1 MLTVLLIFIQILSCA
16 GIIQINNVVT
26 DNAYTLKPLKVTA
39 SPGTVVGVISASGDG
54 SGIINYF
61 ITDVFYYPPGSQSY
75 DSGTGGTSSWLLYAT
90 SSTYDDCSINV
101 LNNYSTRRKCFCID
115 HKTGEIKTTMYFN
128 QIDQNVGGQYKI
140 TLQISQGVVTSKNL
154 LPVVIKLYSI
164 CDSIPNLYKLIT
176 SVCDSYSYK
185 TDLITSNQYVSL
197 NFSSTLYVS
206 AIQYSLKAG
215 NSIDKGTNISVNIF
229 QSLLVRNFYFFYLNA
244 TQIVPVVPPL
254 KLKTKDTFLLQT
266 IIKSSID
273 IKTFDMRL
281 ITIQEMDFCSSNLA
295 CINATNEYI
304 KYQNNYSQE
313 CPSID
318 LYGFIAKYGYCNDNK
333 APIVKNQSAFLDFDL
348 METNYAP
355 IPVISNFVY
364 DPEIKFLQYSIL
376 SVKPKY
382 GLLPV
387 SGNTV
392 SNNMNCDSI
401 NMQYPLFCF
410 NSSSNTLF
418 TTNSL
423 LGKVSPDEVF
433 TISIQVSDL
442 EIFPP
447 RFVFFDM
454 VVSCKSLCTKLTTIY
469 RNIFQFCNKEIY
481 LATISNSIISLSNTY
496 QFDAVYY
503 ITSIKVLI
511 NINCDYMEFLISMFQ
526 YNNTATAR
534 YFCVGSYA
542 LLDSP
547 LIVRSGQLYS
557 ITAKVFKQNVL
568 QNIITNFSS
577 ISFLLIKRDDYC
589 TNSLNCINYVNMY
602 NESFYENPDIKSTCA
617 EVDVYGMTAKYG
629 YCEDNVGPTVIQTN
643 FYIDL
648 NDDYI
653 FTEVIPGNNSM
664 YIFNKNPVEFSINA
678 IEAFSVLSNNVVFPS
693 NCSMTFGDFCI
704 NSTTG
709 KIYTSSGIFGK
720 LYSNTSIF
728 FYVRVVDISVY
739 PMRSP
744 TVPLQLLITDRC
756 YRSTASYQYVVTN
769 CVNYTSITSV
779 RVNETKK
786 FIFLLYPLERII
798 SLEIDSSHILNVFE
812 YVSFNAT
819 FYNDSEEIYS
829 FTSSK
834 LQVKPTLSIPL
845 NVWYGIVTEIH
856 VTIFGHKFDQINI
869 FSQILE
875 PKLKYLSGY
884 NCTTTCLT
892 KYSEWLSISQH
903 SCNSDLDYLH
913 INFDVCFDPDTMF
926 LSKPT
931 LDSNIVTFGGN
942 VLINNMIYLSPFEF
956 VKSYWLKDGITVLQ
970 PLPND
975 QKKLQITQR
984 SLKHNYLLHGFTAG
998 GLLIKNI
1005 GISNQGFYQCVIE
1018 NNGKSFYSEK
1028 VKVILSDIAS
1038 AKANI
1043 SISGTIWKNQY
1054 ALNTSNEYKEL
1065 LNKFLNQ
1072 LQNGFSSAFFTK
1084 GLQYQGVQ
1092 FYNRNNYVG
1101 ALINLF
1107 YQIQGGDRIEN
1118 CRQISEVKFGSNF
1131 PVNFIK
1137 PCDCCTEDVVG
1148 LQTFTGEYT
1157 FPITLADNTS
1167 LLPCVYNSSI
1177 IIKRK
1182 CSSVSSLDIPKWN
1195 EIDLSVCPPNSPT
1208 SLLLIKL
1215 KDTNIT
1221 NENVEQVA
1229 YNLNQVIKNGSLTNI
1244 YDIDLIK
1251 QVIDNIISVN
1261 ASSEVVT
1268 NAILSTV
1275 DSLLSSN
1282 NALIVKAN
1290 QKFDSS
1296 SAFLFQLDALA
1307 KQQVNNLTISKKSI
1321 GFSSYIIEENY
1332 NPIYIYSVNN
1342 KDSLQVNI
1350 TSQNLTSILQ
1360 NFTANIILPAQLF
1373 FGKNNSRVYSFAFL
1387 KNTFFTQGVDS
1398 VILSASINGLNVT
1411 YSKEPIPMTF
1421 SSNSNNSGT
1430 RVCGFYKTQEKVWS
1444 TEGCNTTSNSSSIIS
1459 CQCNHLTN
1467 FALILD
1473 VDQSGNNPLSL
1484 QIITWIGCGISIAG
1498 LFITIISYSTFRKL
1512 RMNLAPKILIN
1523 LCVSLMVTLIIF
1535 LALVEQTKPRV
1546 LCQAVASILQFFILS
1561 TFFWMAVEGINLYRM
1576 FVKVFRGSYSSRIF
1590 MLKSSA
1596 FAWGIPLIFTIATA
1610 AIKPDYLGP
1619 ATKSDPQIC
1628 VVRGISFYFGVL
1640 LPVCVVIMGNFFILI
1655 LVLRGVTAKA
1665 KLSNNTKVK
1674 TQKGYSK
1681 IRIALACSVLL
1692 GTTWIFAILAVG
1704 NFRDAFQWLFCIFN
1718 SLQGFFIF
1726 FFYTARNS
1734 DVKHQWLK
1742 FFGVEKSFRDPSSSS
1757 ASRTMEKTQKIHLA
1771 STINRS
1777 STEKIS
1783 EKESSVEK
1791 ALNPE

>member
-1 MLTVLLIFIQILSCA
+1 MEVLRSVYNWIISPSFKIGTTLPSFKRELFLDPTFKQTKTMLTVLLIFIQILSCV
-16 GIIQINNVVT
+16 GIIQINNLVT
-26 DNAYTLKPLKVTA
+26 DNTYLLKPLKVTA
-39 SPGTVVGVISASGDG
+39 SPNTVVGVISASGDG

-61 ITDVFYYPPGSQSY
+61 ITDVFYNPPGSQSY
-75 DSGTGGTSSWLLYAT
+75 DSGTGGTSSWLLYAL
-90 SSTYDDCSINV
+90 SSYDDCSINV

-115 HKTGEIKTTMYFN
+115 HITGEIKTTTYFN
-128 QIDQNVGGQYKI
+128 QIDQNVGGQYKM

-154 LPVVIKLYSI
+154 LPIVIKLYSV
-164 CDSIPNLYKLIT
+164 CDSIPSLYKLIT
-176 SVCDSYSYK
+176 PPCDSYSYK

-197 NFSSTLYVS
+197 NFPSTLYVS

-215 NSIDKGTNISVNIF
+215 NSIDKGTNISVKIL
-229 QSLLVRNFYFFYLNA
+229 QSLLVRNLYFYYLNA
-244 TQIVPVVPPL
+244 TQIVPLDPPL
-254 KLKTKDTFLLQT
+254 KLKTNDTFLLQT

-273 IKTFDMRL
+273 IKTFDIRF
-281 ITIQEMDFCSSNLA
+281 IAIQEMDFCTSNA
-295 CINATNEYI
+295 GCINATNEYFQ
-304 KYQNNYSQE
+304 YQSNFSQE

-318 LYGFIAKYGYCNDNK
+318 QYGFIAKYGYCNDNK

-348 METNYAP
+348 METNHAP
-355 IPVISNFVY
+355 ISIISNFVY
-364 DPEIKFLQYSIL
+364 DPEMKFLRYSIFN
-376 SVKPKY
+376 VKPKY

-401 NMQYPLFCF
+401 NMQYSLFCF

-423 LGKVSPDEVF
+423 LGIASPDEVF
-433 TISIQVSDL
+433 NISIQVSDL
-442 EIFPP
+442 ELFPP
-447 RFVFFDM
+447 RLVFFDM
-454 VVSCKSLCTKLTTIY
+454 VVSCKSLCTKLTSIY
-469 RNIFQFCNKEIY
+469 RNIYQFCNKEIY
-481 LATISNSIISLSNTY
+481 SATISNSIISISNTY
-496 QFDAVYY
+496 QIDAVYY
-503 ITSIKVLI
+503 ITSIKILI
-511 NINCDYMEFLISMFQ
+511 NINCDYMEFLISVFQ

-542 LLDSP
+542 LLDRP
-547 LIVRSGQLYS
+547 FIFRNGQLYS

-568 QNIITNFSS
+568 QSIIANFSS
-577 ISFLLIKRDDYC
+577 LSFLLIKRNDYC

-602 NESFYENPDIKSTCA
+602 NQSFYENPDIKSTCA
-617 EVDVYGMTAKYG
+617 EVDVYGMIAKYG
-629 YCEDNVGPTVIQTN
+629 YCGDNVGPTQTQTN

-653 FTEVIPGNNSM
+653 FTEVIPGNYSM
-664 YIFNKNPVEFSINA
+664 YIYNKNPVEFSINA
-678 IEAFSVLSNNVVFPS
+678 IEAFRVLSNDVVFPS
-693 NCSMTFGDFCI
+693 NCSMTLGDFCI

-720 LYSNTSIF
+720 LYSNTSIL
-728 FYVRVVDISVY
+728 FYVSVVDISVY
-739 PMRSP
+739 PMRSLN
-744 TVPLQLLITDRC
+744 VPLQLLITDRC
-756 YRSTASYQYVVTN
+756 YRSTANYQYVVTN

-798 SLEIDSSHILNVFE
+798 SLEIDSSPILNVFE

-819 FYNDSEEIYS
+819 FYNNSEEIYS

-834 LQVKPTLSIPL
+834 VQVKPTLSIPL
-845 NVWYGIVTEIH
+845 NVSYGIVTEIH

-869 FSQILE
+869 FSQISE
-875 PKLKYLSGY
+875 PKLKYLIRY
-884 NCTTTCLT
+884 ICTSNCLT
-892 KYSEWLSISQH
+892 KYSEWLSISQQKPN
-903 SCNSDLDYLH
+903 CNSDLDYLH

-931 LDSNIVTFGGN
+931 LGSNIVTLEGN
-942 VLINNMIYLSPFEF
+942 VLINSMIYLSPFEF

-970 PLPND
+970 PLAND
-975 QKKLQITQR
+975 QQNLQITQG
-984 SLKHNYLLHGFTAG
+984 SLKDNYLLHGFTAG

-1018 NNGKSFYSEK
+1018 NNGKRFYSEK
-1028 VKVILSDIAS
+1028 VKVILSDIAC

-1043 SISGTIWKNQY
+1043 SISGTIWKDQY
-1054 ALNTSNEYKEL
+1054 SNTSNEL
-1065 LNKFLNQ
+1065 LKKFLNQ

-1084 GLQYQGVQ
+1084 GLKYQEVQ

-1101 ALINLF
+1101 ALVNIF

-1118 CRQISEVKFGSNF
+1118 CRQISKVKFGTNF

-1137 PCDCCTEDVVG
+1137 PC
-1148 LQTFTGEYT
+1148 
-1157 FPITLADNTS
+1157 
-1167 LLPCVYNSSI
+1167 
-1177 IIKRK
+1177 
-1182 CSSVSSLDIPKWN
+1182 
-1195 EIDLSVCPPNSPT
+1195 
-1208 SLLLIKL
+1208 
-1215 KDTNIT
+1215 
-1221 NENVEQVA
+1221 
-1229 YNLNQVIKNGSLTNI
+1229 
-1244 YDIDLIK
+1244 
-1251 QVIDNIISVN
+1251 
-1261 ASSEVVT
+1261 
-1268 NAILSTV
+1268 
-1275 DSLLSSN
+1275 
-1282 NALIVKAN
+1282 
-1290 QKFDSS
+1290 
-1296 SAFLFQLDALA
+1296 
-1307 KQQVNNLTISKKSI
+1307 
-1321 GFSSYIIEENY
+1321 
-1332 NPIYIYSVNN
+1332 
-1342 KDSLQVNI
+1342 
-1350 TSQNLTSILQ
+1350 
-1360 NFTANIILPAQLF
+1360 
-1373 FGKNNSRVYSFAFL
+1373 
-1387 KNTFFTQGVDS
+1387 
-1398 VILSASINGLNVT
+1398 
-1411 YSKEPIPMTF
+1411 
-1421 SSNSNNSGT
+1421 
-1430 RVCGFYKTQEKVWS
+1430 EKVWS
-1444 TEGCNTTSNSSSIIS
+1444 TEGCNTTSNSSSIIL

-1619 ATKSDPQIC
+1619 AAKSDPQIC
-1628 VVRGISFYFGVL
+1628 VVRGVPFYFGVL

-1704 NFRDAFQWLFCIFN
+1704 NLRDAFQWLFCIFN

-1726 FFYTARNS
+1726 VFYTAQNS

-1742 FFGVEKSFRDPSSSS
+1742 FFGVKKAFRDPSSSS

-1777 STEKIS
+1777 STEKIN
-1783 EKESSVEK
+1783 EKVSSVEK
-1791 ALNPE
+1791 S

>member
-176 SVCDSYSYK
+176 SVCDTYSYK

-215 NSIDKGTNISVNIF
+215 NNIDKGTNISVNIF

-244 TQIVPVVPPL
+244 TQIVSVVPPL

-798 SLEIDSSHILNVFE
+798 SLEIDSSPILNVFE

-1054 ALNTSNEYKEL
+1054 ALNTSIEYKEL

-1229 YNLNQVIKNGSLTNI
+1229 FNLNQVIKNGSLTNI

-1251 QVIDNIISVN
+1251 QVIDNIISIN
-1261 ASSEVVT
+1261 ASSEGYQCYFV
-1268 NAILSTV
+1268 NCR
-1275 DSLLSSN
+1275 
-1282 NALIVKAN
+1282 
-1290 QKFDSS
+1290 Q
-1296 SAFLFQLDALA
+1296 SA
-1307 KQQVNNLTISKKSI
+1307 K
-1321 GFSSYIIEENY
+1321 
-1332 NPIYIYSVNN
+1332 
-1342 KDSLQVNI
+1342 
-1350 TSQNLTSILQ
+1350 
-1360 NFTANIILPAQLF
+1360 
-1373 FGKNNSRVYSFAFL
+1373 
-1387 KNTFFTQGVDS
+1387 
-1398 VILSASINGLNVT
+1398 
-1411 YSKEPIPMTF
+1411 
-1421 SSNSNNSGT
+1421 
-1430 RVCGFYKTQEKVWS
+1430 YK
-1444 TEGCNTTSNSSSIIS
+1444 
-1459 CQCNHLTN
+1459 
-1467 FALILD
+1467 
-1473 VDQSGNNPLSL
+1473 
-1484 QIITWIGCGISIAG
+1484 
-1498 LFITIISYSTFRKL
+1498 
-1512 RMNLAPKILIN
+1512 
-1523 LCVSLMVTLIIF
+1523 
-1535 LALVEQTKPRV
+1535 
-1546 LCQAVASILQFFILS
+1546 
-1561 TFFWMAVEGINLYRM
+1561 
-1576 FVKVFRGSYSSRIF
+1576 
-1590 MLKSSA
+1590 
-1596 FAWGIPLIFTIATA
+1596 
-1610 AIKPDYLGP
+1610 
-1619 ATKSDPQIC
+1619 
-1628 VVRGISFYFGVL
+1628 
-1640 LPVCVVIMGNFFILI
+1640 
-1655 LVLRGVTAKA
+1655 
-1665 KLSNNTKVK
+1665 
-1674 TQKGYSK
+1674 
-1681 IRIALACSVLL
+1681 
-1692 GTTWIFAILAVG
+1692 
-1704 NFRDAFQWLFCIFN
+1704 
-1718 SLQGFFIF
+1718 
-1726 FFYTARNS
+1726 
-1734 DVKHQWLK
+1734 
-1742 FFGVEKSFRDPSSSS
+1742 
-1757 ASRTMEKTQKIHLA
+1757 
-1771 STINRS
+1771 
-1777 STEKIS
+1777 
-1783 EKESSVEK
+1783 
-1791 ALNPE
+1791 